1 MIRFC
6 LNRNLISVA
15 EGKKIWKVLRQQF
28 KVHFDKL
35 PTRRSGDSA
44 PEEDVDWPYFKS
56 LLFLKDIFE
65 KRPASGSLDNASQEL
80 DDETV
85 EDEEDETQLS
95 FYNSISPPTT
105 PLSENSVLTVGSVL
119 KEKQPTPSTS
129 ATGNLSK
136 DLGYKKRPADKIGE
150 GLLEIEKQ
158 KLKMKQEKQVSHSL
172 VNDEDVAF
180 FTSLLPHVRKL
191 SPVKK
196 LQFRLNV
203 QELLMKT
210 AYGVTSREAD
220 NSSNNVAHSVTV
232 PPPAQV
238 TYDGDTSYIML
249 SNIHSVPT
257 YINDNVTH

>member
-1 MIRFC
+1 MPKKKLGKFYGNSSKYI
-6 LNRNLISVA
+6 LISFRL
-15 EGKKIWKVLRQQF
+15 EGQEILLRR
-28 KVHFDKL
+28 KMLTGHI
-35 PTRRSGDSA
+35 
-44 PEEDVDWPYFKS
+44 
-56 LLFLKDIFE
+56 LKACCFSKT

-95 FYNSISPPTT
+95 FHNSVSPPTT

-119 KEKQPTPSTS
+119 KEKQPTLSTS
-129 ATGNLSK
+129 ATGNSSK
-136 DLGYKKRPADKIGE
+136 DLGYKKRSAYKIGE

-203 QELLMKT
+203 QELFMKT
-210 AYGVTSREAD
+210 AYGVRSREAY
-220 NSSNNVAHSVTV
+220 NSSNNVADSVTV

-238 TYDGDTSYIML
+238 IYDGDTSYIML

-257 YINDNVTH
+257 YINDNVTHKIKYYLPECHY